1 MQRGME
7 AGSLEMGSPRLPGE
21 ALLPVTSLPSPS
33 SPPPSPPL
41 CPHLSALRTLSPSHC
56 PGYTHLS
63 APQRVVFLPVVTPPP
78 HLHKTHPP
86 PLGVLSLSR
95 SPTRSAATWSPLLLP
110 GIIHPKL
117 PSKPLLGAPMWLM
130 EGQVNALSHV
140 SGVRSRAQGAPL
152 PVPLPVLP
160 CPPQPP
166 SPLSLPLLGQPL
178 TWDPE
183 KQQSQQQPHGL
194 VRPPHLL
201 RTDVTHGSARR
212 LQAPSRR
219 RVKSPR
225 FPLLLFFVPAASLF
239 SFFRFCS

>member
-1 MQRGME
+1 MANQLANGVKENMQFAIKTTKRILGTPGTDLSRRWVPVCRELRRGME
-7 AGSLEMGSPRLPGE
+7 AGSLETGSPLLPGE

-41 CPHLSALRTLSPSHC
+41 CPHLSALRTLSPSRC

-63 APQRVVFLPVVTPPP
+63 APQRVVFPPVVTPPP

-117 PSKPLLGAPMWLM
+117 PSKPLLGTPMWLM

-140 SGVRSRAQGAPL
+140 SRVQSILRGRHRVPL
-152 PVPLPVLP
+152 SQCPFLCSPVPH
-160 CPPQPP
+160 
-166 SPLSLPLLGQPL
+166 SLP
-178 TWDPE
+178 
-183 KQQSQQQPHGL
+183 H
-194 VRPPHLL
+194 R
-201 RTDVTHGSARR
+201 
-212 LQAPSRR
+212 
-219 RVKSPR
+219 
-225 FPLLLFFVPAASLF
+225 
-239 SFFRFCS
+239 